1 MGRKEDKARRKGF
14 RWAEKEVGKMAGWA
28 AFLLISIFFLSSSLL
43 IFATGFQEKERIE
56 IGKGLGSF
64 AFTKSYEPNKIV
76 FVSNKFKF

>member
-1 MGRKEDKARRKGF
+1 MGQKEDKARRKGF
-14 RWAEKEVGKMAGWA
+14 QWAEKEVGKMAGWA
-28 AFLLISIFFLSSSLL
+28 AFLLIPIFFSEFFSSYFCHWIS
-43 IFATGFQEKERIE
+43 GKKRIE